1 MAMFA
6 TILKRDRIRNGMTE
20 AQLARRLGV
29 TLADYRAV
37 EAKTQAATLQM
48 YGRAAELFCW
58 PQAFV
63 APGGRIA
70 YR

>member
-29 TLADYRAV
+29 SVADYRAV
-37 EAKTQAATLQM
+37 EAGDKPATLAM
-48 YGRAAELFCW
+48 YSRTVKLFGW
-58 PQAFV
+58 PESFV